1 MGVRVPP
8 GLLFYALA
16 KVLEAEIGANAM
28 IKKLINF
35 LREVRQEMDRVS
47 WPTKDEVRESTV
59 IVLLFSLFFAIFIF
73 AVDQLLT
80 EIVRILY

>member
-1 MGVRVPP
+1 
-8 GLLFYALA
+8 
-16 KVLEAEIGANAM
+16 M

>member
-1 MGVRVPP
+1 
-8 GLLFYALA
+8 LA